1 MVTCSAEQSDEQVG
15 QLPHPDPSG
24 GSFLQSWCHGEGGGS
39 PLHRQPPIAKT
50 KCIPRDTQSDL
61 LEEERIPRDTLS
73 REQKVYPRWGYKIF
87 IETAT

>member
-1 MVTCSAEQSDEQVG
+1 MLICSAEQSHERVR

-50 KCIPRDTQSDL
+50 KCIPRDTAGSTV
-61 LEEERIPRDTLS
+61 EA
-73 REQKVYPRWGYKIF
+73 KVYP
-87 IETAT
+87 